1 VLELSAAVALSVL
14 PGALGATL
22 LKAFRAQSPASA
34 LSTFRWDAALE
45 RSSPGRAH
53 PDLIRAAAAAAPL
66 LDDLAAGRRRAIVF
80 GAPAYPPRLAAIPD
94 PPPLLWINGAE
105 ALLAHPVIAIVGSR
119 YATPSSLDVARTLAR
134 DLAGVGFVIAS
145 GLARGVDEAA
155 HRGALDSG
163 TTVAVLGCGLDRIYP
178 PEHGPLAQVIA
189 ASGAIVSELPPW
201 AEPRP
206 DHFPRRNRIISGLA
220 LGVVVVEASLK
231 SGSLITARCAADQ
244 GREVM
249 AVPGTALGLRHKGS
263 HSLIRDG
270 AALVETAEDVLAA
283 LGLTLRP
290 ASPAVSDQAG
300 SGPSGSGAGA
310 ANARAEA
317 DPILAALNGGEALSL
332 DRLEAATGLPT
343 AELLASLS
351 RHEIAG
357 RITRVPGGAFRT
369 PPTAV
374 VR

>member
-1 VLELSAAVALSVL
+1 MLDLSAAVALSVL
-14 PGALGATL
+14 PGALGANL
-22 LKAFRAQSPASA
+22 LNAFRAQSPAPPVSA
-34 LSTFRWDAALE
+34 FRLDAALD
-45 RSSPGRAH
+45 RWCPARTR
-53 PDLIRAAAAAAPL
+53 PDLSRAAAAAAPL
-66 LDDLAAGRRRAIVF
+66 LDDLAAGRRQAIVF

-94 PPPLLWINGAE
+94 PPPLLWINGAG
-105 ALLAHPVIAIVGSR
+105 AVLAQPVIAIVGSR

-134 DLAGVGFVIAS
+134 DLAGMGVVIAS

-155 HRGALDSG
+155 HRGALDGG
-163 TTVAVLGCGLDRIYP
+163 TTIAVLGCGLDRIYP

-189 ASGAIVSELPPW
+189 ATGAIVSELPPW

-220 LGVVVVEASLK
+220 LGVVVVEASLR

-270 AALVETAEDVLAA
+270 AALVETADDVLAA
-283 LGLTLRP
+283 LGLTLGP
-290 ASPAVSDQAG
+290 AGAPPAGAPAVGIAAAEAAG
-300 SGPSGSGAGA
+300 
-310 ANARAEA
+310 EA
-317 DPILAALNGGEALSL
+317 DPILAALDGGEALSL
-332 DRLEAATGLPT
+332 AGLEAATGLPT
-343 AELLASLS
+343 AVLLARLSL
-351 RHEIAG
+351 HEIAG
-357 RITRVPGGAFRT
+357 RITRLPGGAFRT
-369 PPTAV
+369 PRTAV